1 MKVTDTIQQIQSV
14 YRGDQRPWV
23 IGFSGGK
30 DSTALLQHVFYAL
43 MELPVKERIKPV
55 HIVSNDT
62 LVEIPQVSVMVRE
75 ALEKIENAARR
86 HGLPFTVA
94 QTTPELDDSFFVNLI
109 GRGYPSPNSRFR
121 WCTERMKI
129 DPTSRYIERVVS
141 ESGEVIILLG
151 ARKTESTTRAQV
163 MNNHAIEGSIFRRHS
178 TLPRCYV
185 YTPIEELTTDEV
197 WEYLIEVPS
206 PWGGDNHTLLQLYKT
221 ANGGECPLVIDT
233 STPSCGNS
241 RFGCWV
247 CTVVEHDKSMQGFI
261 DSGKKQ
267 FEPLL
272 NFRGFLKEARSK
284 RELRERVR
292 KNGQLFNQ
300 DGEEVWGPFTLE
312 ARKEILKRLLE
323 TEKQVGFQLISIDEL
338 LLIQRLWKQGG
349 RSITG
354 PTADTDFSVAKIMR
368 EIRGVPAMSGY
379 HDLLEEG
386 VDPLLDDICKK
397 FELRPEL
404 IERLK
409 AEEEGVAHLQ
419 RRDSIFHK
427 IDEIL
432 DSVQSS

>member
-43 MELPVKERIKPV
+43 LQLPTSERTKPIHV
-55 HIVSNDT
+55 ISNDT
-62 LVEIPQVSVMVRE
+62 LVEIPQVSVMVKE
-75 ALEKIENAARR
+75 ALKKIDNSAQQQ
-86 HGLPFTVA
+86 GLPITVA

-129 DPTSRYIERVVS
+129 DPTSRYIERVVN
-141 ESGEVIILLG
+141 ENGEVIILLG
-151 ARKTESTTRAQV
+151 ARKTESATRAQV
-163 MNNHAIEGSIFRRHS
+163 MNNHAIEGSFLRRHS

-185 YTPIEELTTDEV
+185 YTPIEELTTEEV
-197 WEYLIEVPS
+197 WEYLLEVPS
-206 PWGGDNHTLLQLYKT
+206 PWGGNNNALFQLYKK
-221 ANGGECPLVIDT
+221 ADGGECPLVIDT

-261 DSGKKQ
+261 DSGEKQ
-267 FEPLL
+267 LEPLL
-272 NFRGFLKEARSK
+272 NFRSFLKEVRSR

-292 KNGQLFNQ
+292 KNGQLLNQ

-312 ARKEILKRLLE
+312 ARKEILRRLLE
-323 TEKQVGFQLISIDEL
+323 AQKKVGFQLISIDEL
-338 LLIQRLWKQGG
+338 LQIQRLWKQGG

-354 PTADTDFSVAKIMR
+354 PTADTDFSVSKIMR
-368 EIRGVPAMSGY
+368 ETRGETAMSGY
-379 HDLLEEG
+379 HDLLEGG
-386 VDPLLDDICKK
+386 VDPLLEKICEQ
-397 FELRPEL
+397 FELKPEL